1 MGARAVSFIYNLFC
15 ISLPRTVDR
24 LWSITEDLNILY
36 KENWTRLAAQEVQ
49 LFQVRVSN
57 CPQLIRDPSIMNSSI
72 PFQDTLLRAVK
83 LNSNLQQTGTPPTP
97 KTHKW
102 SYASA
107 FLYSLT
113 LITTIGE
120 SLSSLGFTLSKL

>member
-1 MGARAVSFIYNLFC
+1 MSF
-15 ISLPRTVDR
+15 LP
-24 LWSITEDLNILY
+24 L
-36 KENWTRLAAQEVQ
+36 
-49 LFQVRVSN
+49 
-57 CPQLIRDPSIMNSSI
+57 
-72 PFQDTLLRAVK
+72 QDTLLRAVK

-120 SLSSLGFTLSKL
+120 SLNSSRLYNVKTLVLNTLQLPTI